1 MSEIIV
7 SIRDDTVT
15 VFHKGVRSISHLSD
29 WSGNTKG
36 EILLEYWSLRQNTE
50 GGEVIE

>member
-15 VFHKGVRSISHLSD
+15 IFSNGVRSISQLSD
-29 WSGNTKG
+29 WEGNTKD
-36 EILLEYWSLRQNTE
+36 EITLEYWSLRQKLK
-50 GGEVIE
+50 GGEIIE